1 MRSRR
6 AALRRGRPCVICC
19 RETMTFRAAAHLT
32 KLIHSQLTSQPKT
45 IPSCHRRSRHAEFQR
60 LSGRHACPSKTSLFE
75 VPCSLFPTIYVLVIA
90 RRTSRVCLKN
100 TATALA
106 GIIAGRGHSKQRDIH
121 SIPSRAQARH
131 LALPTRR
138 PLCQLHHL
146 GRHPQAVPRLN
157 GGAGT
162 S

>member
-1 MRSRR
+1 M
-6 AALRRGRPCVICC
+6 
-19 RETMTFRAAAHLT
+19 
-32 KLIHSQLTSQPKT
+32 
-45 IPSCHRRSRHAEFQR
+45 
-60 LSGRHACPSKTSLFE
+60 GRHDVERNCIRGGGRSLRTGRGTGGEIGDEAASIIELAGVIKWFDLSKGYGFI
-75 VPCSLFPTIYVLVIA
+75 VPDSGMPDILLHVPTIGFNLLYVLVIA
-90 RRTSRVCLKN
+90 RRTSRACLKN

-157 GGAGT
+157 GGAAT